1 MPDEIQEL
9 EYEEPRGE
17 DPLKDSGIEEIKYR
31 VKKHYFVPTERG
43 EKVAAIT
50 NRAKEITGAG
60 VTAAKEV
67 TTNKLIPSAKT
78 TVKAVGSGTVK
89 AAQALRSYQE
99 KQKLKRELLA
109 AQAQGYGY
117 GGYRPRRRRQRVAY
131 VDGRPVLISG
141 QAPIPAPVRTTPDI
155 TAGMGGRMAPD
166 ITDIGASGAPSIL
179 GGMGAKSGILDS
191 LAQIRGGS
199 SGLGNTGKGSGL
211 FSMPSGGVLSALSN
225 VKKRRR

>member
-60 VTAAKEV
+60 VTAAKDI
-67 TTNKLIPSAKT
+67 TTTKLIPSAKT
-78 TVKAVGSGTVK
+78 AVSAVGSGTVK

-99 KQKLKRELLA
+99 KQKLRRELLV
-109 AQAQGYGY
+109 AQAQGY

-131 VDGRPVLISG
+131 VDGRPVLVGG
-141 QAPIPAPVRTTPDI
+141 QAPLTAPVRTTPDI
-155 TAGMGGRMAPD
+155 TAGMSGRMAPD
-166 ITDIGASGAPSIL
+166 ITDIGATGAPSIL
-179 GGMGAKSGILDS
+179 GGMGAKSGILDN
-191 LAQIRGGS
+191 LQPRGGS
-199 SGLGNTGKGSGL
+199 GLMSIGKGSSL
-211 FSMPSGGVLSALSN
+211 FSMPGGGVLSALSN